1 MQNPNY
7 NQNDRL
13 ETDIR
18 LKSET
23 VIFIKLVSDANNLPE
38 ISSTLAQIQQQL
50 NESALYE
57 STFNKLAPEMS
68 SRWIFIEEPIKVARS
83 SSLRLLPLGLFGGL
97 LVGAGSGLIA
107 IDSNRVLQV
116 GIAAPLGPFIAV
128 CLPAGSWSSRTGA
141 CWTVGHPTGSCSVAG
156 IEVGR
161 QHQAVAPLTQLLQQ
175 EGADLRC
182 TPNLCCQR
190 CCVWIPATSQSDCYW
205 WWKLVP
211 TLRALEDT
219 GC

>member
-1 MQNPNY
+1 MQNPIY
-7 NQNDRL
+7 YQIDQL

-107 IDSNRVLQV
+107 DRRSNRVYSKSELLHR
-116 GIAAPLGPFIAV
+116 LGHSLRL
-128 CLPAGSWSSRTGA
+128 CLPAGSWSSLSVQVL
-141 CWTVGHPTGSCSVAG
+141 VGQLATNWIMLC
-156 IEVGR
+156 IGR
-161 QHQAVAPLTQLLQQ
+161 
-175 EGADLRC
+175 
-182 TPNLCCQR
+182 
-190 CCVWIPATSQSDCYW
+190 Y
-205 WWKLVP
+205 
-211 TLRALEDT
+211 
-219 GC
+219 